1 MEAKI
6 VKQSWQSILILLFFC
21 LTQQVFAENHIA
33 DFSFDDLPQEEQQQ
47 VAEQAAA
54 ESEGMAQNRDLA
66 IADRLTLEYRTTL
79 ERYRF
84 YEVVVLA
91 LLAVVSLFVVLA
103 FIKSSKQFQPRDM
116 VHATG
121 LVLVVFSTIIVILLA
136 DVEVQLTAAMGILG
150 GIAGFL
156 FGSFNSSPRA
166 ERRPASPSNDD
177 GNN

>member
-1 MEAKI
+1 MKLSWLLTSFLLMLCFTQYAFSQSPPPAEA
-6 VKQSWQSILILLFFC
+6 FGF
-21 LTQQVFAENHIA
+21 ENIPEA
-33 DFSFDDLPQEEQQQ
+33 DQQQ
-47 VAEQAAA
+47 VAQQAAA
-54 ESEGMAQNRDLA
+54 EIDRKAQDKEFA

-91 LLAVVSLFVVLA
+91 LLAVISLFVVLT

-136 DVEVQLTAAMGILG
+136 DVEVQLTAAMGVLG

-156 FGSFNSSPRA
+156 FGSFNNSARS
-166 ERRPASPSNDD
+166 ERKPASPSNNDS
-177 GNN
+177 GN

>member
-1 MEAKI
+1 MLCFAQYAFSQAPPSAEA
-6 VKQSWQSILILLFFC
+6 FGF
-21 LTQQVFAENHIA
+21 ENIPEA
-33 DFSFDDLPQEEQQQ
+33 DQQQ
-47 VAEQAAA
+47 VAQQAAA
-54 ESEGMAQNRDLA
+54 ENEKMAQDKEFA

-91 LLAVVSLFVVLA
+91 LLAVISLFVVLS
-103 FIKSSKQFQPRDM
+103 FIRSSTQFQPRDM

-136 DVEVQLTAAMGILG
+136 DVEVQLTAAMGVLG

-156 FGSFNSSPRA
+156 FGSFNNSVRS
-166 ERRPASPSNDD
+166 ERKPASPSNND
-177 GNN
+177 GDN